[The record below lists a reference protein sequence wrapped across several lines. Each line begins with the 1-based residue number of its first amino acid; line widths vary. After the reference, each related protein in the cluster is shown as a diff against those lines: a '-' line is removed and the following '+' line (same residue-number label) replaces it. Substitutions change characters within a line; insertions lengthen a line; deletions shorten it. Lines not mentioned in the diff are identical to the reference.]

1 MKSNKFFKKFAI
13 FATSAIFSLPT
24 MQTAQAGP
32 GTLSPAPLFLS
43 NIVEPNVFLTYDN
56 SGSMGWVPMIDAD
69 FGNNFFG
76 GFNSG
81 RPVMGNTPGAG
92 TQSTRE
98 FYNPDWDGN
107 NQKRNTIP
115 PESSYPDAWM
125 LRNHNGNKNYYNP
138 NTTYIPWAGTDTAGN
153 PLYPPATATAARR
166 HPHPGHADYNTTTN
180 LLTAKTF
187 DTAGDLYLPTYHI
200 WNDDDNDG
208 VIEPS
213 DSHTTVTIG
222 AADAELQNFANWFV
236 YYRTRELA
244 AKAAIGQV
252 IFNAD
257 ATRTGLALLHRRA
270 APSRI
275 VVGVES
281 MTDADKKRDLLLRF
295 YSERSANGTP
305 LRTTLEDVGNYFMS
319 TGSNAPILDA
329 ANGGECQQNFNILM
343 TDGFWN
349 GANPS
354 VGNTDIDSGSG
365 SIFDGHSAFPP
376 TAAESNDGG
385 NYADNFSNTLADVA
399 MHYYETDLRTL
410 TNSVPTQAGVDEA
423 SHQHLVN
430 YTIAYGVKGDLDP
443 LSTDPL
449 LSDPLSVQNFWP
461 QPSDDDPSTID
472 DLWHAAYNSRGS
484 FLSAEDPALL
494 EASLSQAISDIAER
508 TATAAAVSIN
518 SAKLTQ
524 DAVVY
529 LSEFNTNGWTGD
541 LIAKQIV
548 DLNTGELETGERWKA
563 ADELEARNFDASPLN
578 RVVLTHD
585 GTDGVSFMWGQLTT
599 AQKDDL
605 RTNPAGGTDA
615 DAIAQDRL
623 LYLRGQRVNSFPLP
637 FPNFRVRNK
646 RLGDIVN
653 SAPVY
658 VGKPALNWPD
668 TFPFPDTSPNRYT
681 DFKASAASRMEMVYA
696 GANDG
701 MLHGFRADNGREEL
715 AYISGN
721 LFSTA
726 PNAGLHYLTD
736 PSYVHR
742 YYNDMTPTVS
752 DIYADLNDGSGETWR
767 TILIGGQR
775 GGGRGIY
782 ALNVTDPTL
791 FSNNAANAQKVAVW
805 EFANSDDPDLGFTYS
820 KPQIG
825 MTNDGSWV
833 AIFGNGYNDTGDG
846 KAKLFILKIDK
857 GVDGDWDLAG
867 GDYIKISTGVG
878 DATPAGRNGLATP
891 ALADLD
897 GNGTIDRV
905 YAGDLEGNM
914 WAFDLS
920 SGTDTDW
927 DIPNGKQLFTTI
939 GGLPITAQPTLSK
952 HPTIADIPV
961 PQSGANEPNIM
972 VFFGSGQYLV
982 NGDKTTTNDEY
993 FYGVWDRGDDELV
1006 SGNLVEQTWQSGF
1019 TNVDTGDPVRVLSD
1033 HNVDYATGAKY
1044 GWHLILPD
1052 PGERSI
1058 TRPVVRGNVVFFNTF
1073 VPENDAC
1080 KAGGYGYRMVVDL
1093 TNGGPPKQATIDV
1106 NGDGVIDD
1114 NDNAE
1119 NGPIVETVTAI
1130 KQEGY
1135 LPEPVFIEDVS
1146 YTADTPSKVV
1156 KLKEIATGRFSWQE
1170 LLQ

>member
-1 MKSNKFFKKFAI
+1 MKSNKFFKKLAI

-24 MQTAQAGP
+24 MQAAQAAPGP
-32 GTLSPAPLFLS
+32 LSPAPLFLS

-56 SGSMGWVPMIDAD
+56 SGSMAWVPVVDAD
-69 FGNNFFG
+69 LGF

-81 RPVMGNTPGAG
+81 RPVMGNTPTDG
-92 TQSTRE
+92 TLTTRE
-98 FYNPDWDGN
+98 WYNPEWDGN
-107 NQKRNTIP
+107 ASNRNTIP

-138 NTTYIPWAGTDTAGN
+138 DITYVPWAGTDTAGN
-153 PLYPPATATAARR
+153 PLYPQATATAARR
-166 HPHPGHADYNTTTN
+166 HPHPGHAQYNTTTN
-180 LLTAKTF
+180 LLIAKTF
-187 DTAGDLYLPTYHI
+187 ATAGDLYLPTYHI
-200 WNDDDNDG
+200 WNDDDGDG
-208 VIEPS
+208 VIEPT
-213 DSHTTVTIG
+213 DSHTTETILAG
-222 AADAELQNFANWFV
+222 DADLQNFANWFV

-244 AKAAIGQV
+244 AKASIGQV

-257 ATRTGLALLHRRA
+257 ASRMGLGLLHQRS

-281 MTDADKKRDLLLRF
+281 MTDADKKRALLLRF

-305 LRTTLEDVGNYFMS
+305 LRTTLEDVGDYFMS
-319 TGSNAPILDA
+319 TGSSAPILGA
-329 ANGGECQQNFNILM
+329 GNGGECQQNFNILM

-349 GANPS
+349 GGDPS
-354 VGNTDIDSGSG
+354 VGNADSNSGSG
-365 SIFDGHSAFPP
+365 NTIFDGHSAFPP

-385 NYADNFSNTLADVA
+385 NYADDYEDTLADVA
-399 MHYYETDLRTL
+399 MHYYENDLRAL
-410 TNSVPTQAGVDEA
+410 SNNVPTQAGVDEA
-423 SHQHLVN
+423 DHQHLVN
-430 YTIAYGVKGDLDP
+430 YTIAFGVKGTLDP

-449 LSDPLSVQNFWP
+449 LSDPLSKKDFWP
-461 QPSDDDPSTID
+461 EPDNNDPETID
-472 DLWHAAYNSRGS
+472 DLWHAAYNSRGE
-484 FLSAEDPALL
+484 FLSAQNPDTLRSA
-494 EASLSQAISDIAER
+494 LSQAISDIAER

-541 LIAKQIV
+541 LIAKQIT
-548 DLNTGELETGERWKA
+548 DLDTGELEPGERWKA
-563 ADELEARNFDASPLN
+563 ADELEARTFDAEPLK
-578 RVVLTHD
+578 RVVLTHN
-585 GTDGVSFMWGQLTT
+585 GTDGVSFQWGQLTD
-599 AQKDDL
+599 AQKNDL

-615 DAIAQDRL
+615 DDVAQDRL
-623 LYLRGQRVNSFPLP
+623 LYLRGKRDFSTR
-637 FPNFRVRNK
+637 NFRGRNK

-681 DFKASAASRMEMVYA
+681 DFKNGPDASRMEMVYA

-721 LFSTA
+721 LFSTGA
-726 PNAGLHYLTD
+726 NAGLHYLTD
-736 PSYVHR
+736 PGYIHR
-742 YYNDMTPTVS
+742 YYNDLTPTVS
-752 DIYADLNDGSGETWR
+752 DIYADLNDGSGKTWR

-791 FSNNAANAQKVAVW
+791 FSNDAAKAQQVAVW
-805 EFANSDDPDLGFTYS
+805 EFSSTDDPDLGFTYS

-833 AIFGNGYNDTGDG
+833 AIFGNGYNDNPLGDG
-846 KAKLFILKIDK
+846 EAKLFILKIEK
-857 GVDGDWDLAG
+857 GTDGNWDLNAK
-867 GDYIKISTGVG
+867 DYIKISTGIG
-878 DATPAGRNGLATP
+878 DSGDRNGLATP

-897 GNGTIDRV
+897 SNGTIDRV
-905 YAGDLEGNM
+905 YAGDLRGNM

-927 DIPNGKQLFTTI
+927 EIPNDKPLFTTI

-982 NGDKTTTNDEY
+982 NADKTSTNLDH

-1006 SGNLVEQTWQSGF
+1006 SSNLVQQTLQVGF
-1019 TNVDTGDPVRVLSD
+1019 TNIDTGAAARVLSSN
-1033 HNVDYATGAKY
+1033 NVDYATGAKY
-1044 GWHLILPD
+1044 GWYFTLPD
-1052 PGERSI
+1052 SGERSI
-1058 TRPVVRGNVVFFNTF
+1058 TKPVVRGNVVFMNTF
-1073 VPENDAC
+1073 VPEDSAC
-1080 KAGGYGYRMVVDL
+1080 AAGGYGWRMAVDL
-1093 TNGGPPKQATIDV
+1093 ETGGPPKQTTIDA
-1106 NGDGVIDD
+1106 NNDGIIDGKD
-1114 NDNAE
+1114 DAQS
-1119 NGPIVETVTAI
+1119 GPIVETITAI

-1135 LPEPVFIEDVS
+1135 LPEPVFIEDIA

-1156 KLKEIATGRFSWQE
+1156 ELKDIATGRFSWQE